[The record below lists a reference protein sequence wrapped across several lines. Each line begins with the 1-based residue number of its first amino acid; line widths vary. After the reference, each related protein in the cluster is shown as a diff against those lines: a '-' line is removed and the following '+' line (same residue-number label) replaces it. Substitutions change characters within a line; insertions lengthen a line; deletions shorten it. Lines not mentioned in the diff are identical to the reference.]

1 MAKQVYINLPVA
13 DLKKAINFYS
23 AIGAKQNPLF
33 SDDTAACMV
42 ISDTIYVMLL
52 TRDKV
57 SMFTD
62 KSLVDTRTHVQM
74 WMTLTADSRAEVDAT
89 VEAARKAGGKGDVN
103 APDEYDFMYG
113 RSIED
118 VDGHMWGINYL
129 DMSKVPQ
136 QT

>member
-1 MAKQVYINLPVA
+1 MPRQVYINLPVA
-13 DLKKAINFYS
+13 DLKKSIHFYT
-23 AIGAKQNPLF
+23 AIGAKQNQQF

-52 TRDKV
+52 SRDKV
-57 SMFTD
+57 SMFTE
-62 KSLVDTRTHVQM
+62 KSLTDNRTQVQM
-74 WMTLTADSRAEVDAT
+74 WMTLTADSRADVDAT

-113 RSIED
+113 RSFED

-136 QT
+136 

>member
-1 MAKQVYINLPVA
+1 MSKQIFINLPVA
-13 DLKKAINFYS
+13 DLKKATEFYT
-23 AIGAKQNPLF
+23 AVGAVQNRQF

-42 ISDTIYVMLL
+42 ISDTISVMLL
-52 TRDKV
+52 THDKL

-62 KSLVDTRTHVQM
+62 KSLADTRTQVQM
-74 WMTLTADSRAEVDAT
+74 WMTLTADSRADVDAM

-113 RSIED
+113 RSFED

-136 QT
+136 QA

>member
-1 MAKQVYINLPVA
+1 MPRQIYINLPVA
-13 DLKKAINFYS
+13 DLKKSINFYT
-23 AIGAKQNPLF
+23 AIGAKQNMQF

-52 TRDKV
+52 SRDKV

-62 KSLVDTRTHVQM
+62 KSLTDTRTHVQM
-74 WMTLTADSRAEVDAT
+74 WMTLSADSRAEVDST
-89 VEAARKAGGKGDVN
+89 VEAARKAGGKSDVN

-113 RSIED
+113 RSFED

-129 DMSKVPQ
+129 DLSKLPQ
-136 QT
+136 PA